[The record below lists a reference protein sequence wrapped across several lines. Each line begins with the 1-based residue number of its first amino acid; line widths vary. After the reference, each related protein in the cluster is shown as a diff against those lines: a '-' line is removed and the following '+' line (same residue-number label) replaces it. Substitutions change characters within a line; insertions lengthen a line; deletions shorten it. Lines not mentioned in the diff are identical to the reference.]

1 MRLHV
6 FPPSPRATKVTALAN
21 HLGLDCEPRLVDLF
35 KGEQHGPGFAALNPN
50 ERMPVLEDEGFVLW
64 ESNAILYYLAA
75 KKPGSGLWPSDAR
88 GQAAVLRWHS
98 WEAAHWFP
106 ACATLAFERV
116 LKKLTGQGDPDPD
129 EVAKGENQ
137 FHRCAAVLDG
147 ALRGRRWLLGDTLTI
162 ADFAVGAPMVLAE
175 AAQYPT
181 GKYAEITRWYG
192 GLASLPAWKKA
203 IAPLPG

>member
-75 KKPGSGLWPSDAR
+75 KKPQSGLWPSDAR
-88 GQAAVLRWHS
+88 GQADVLRWHS

-106 ACATLAFERV
+106 ACAILAFERV
-116 LKKLTGQGDPDPD
+116 LKKLTGQGEPNPD
-129 EVAKGENQ
+129 EVAKGEK
-137 FHRCAAVLDG
+137 
-147 ALRGRRWLLGDTLTI
+147 
-162 ADFAVGAPMVLAE
+162 
-175 AAQYPT
+175 QYPT